1 MENQAVK
8 PPMVLIV
15 ESDPL
20 LLTGMSAILDQKGYR
35 CFLARDASVG
45 LKATRAMTFDLIVFS
60 FGHDAVEA
68 AKRVC
73 ELRGDIATRDL
84 PVLFLA
90 EAFENAWIEP
100 LNRAGGVFCLPKPFD
115 PDVFLD
121 LVDKACCLPH
131 VAVAKIA
138 PPKAHFAK
146 DWVRLT

>member
-8 PPMVLIV
+8 PPMILIV

-35 CFLARDASVG
+35 CFLARETSVG
-45 LKATRAMTFDLIVFS
+45 LKATQAMTFDLIVLS
-60 FGHDAVEA
+60 FGRDALKAAHDA
-68 AKRVC
+68 C
-73 ELRGDIATRDL
+73 LLRGEDSTREL

-90 EAFENAWIEP
+90 ESFEANWIEP
-100 LNRAGGVFCLPKPFD
+100 LHLAGGVFCLPKPFD

-121 LVDKACCLPH
+121 LVDRAICLPH
-131 VAVAKIA
+131 LAVSKIA

-146 DWVRLT
+146 DWVRLS

>member
-8 PPMVLIV
+8 PPMILIV

-35 CFLARDASVG
+35 CFLARDKTVG
-45 LKATRAMTFDLIVFS
+45 LKATQAMAFDLLVYS
-60 FGHDAVEA
+60 FDRDAIA
-68 AKRVC
+68 AATDVC
-73 ELRGDIATRDL
+73 ELRGDDSTREL

-90 EAFENAWIEP
+90 SAFENAWIEP
-100 LNRAGGVFCLPKPFD
+100 LNLAGGVYCLPKPFD
-115 PDVFLD
+115 PEVFLD
-121 LVDKACCLPH
+121 LVDKALCLPH
-131 VAVAKIA
+131 LAVSKIS

>member
-8 PPMVLIV
+8 PPMILIV

-35 CFLARDASVG
+35 CFLARNHLVG
-45 LKATRAMTFDLIVFS
+45 QKATLAMTFDLIIFS
-60 FGHDAVEA
+60 FDSNPLEAAMQVAEVRGHDN
-68 AKRVC
+68 
-73 ELRGDIATRDL
+73 TRDL

-90 EAFENAWIEP
+90 SRYENAWIEP
-100 LNRAGGVFCLPKPFD
+100 LNRAGGVYCLPKPFD
-115 PDVFLD
+115 PEVLLD
-121 LVDKACCLPH
+121 LVEKALCLPH
-131 VAVAKIA
+131 LAVAKTA